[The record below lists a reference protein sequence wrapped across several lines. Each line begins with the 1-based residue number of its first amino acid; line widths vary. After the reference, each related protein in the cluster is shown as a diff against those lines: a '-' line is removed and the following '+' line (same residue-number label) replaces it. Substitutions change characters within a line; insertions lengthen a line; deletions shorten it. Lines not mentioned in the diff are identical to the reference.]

1 MDRIDREYFLR
12 AIGSAPMKEISPEDI
27 SVKCPICGDS
37 KIHRN
42 AKRLHIY
49 TKNGKTLVH
58 CFNGDCP
65 VQQRSVHRFL
75 EEFYPNIFP
84 QYRQEKFRE
93 KLLQGKLQEEIN
105 SFSGNGENTGE
116 LKDVFDFGKDEQKSE
131 PMETK
136 SYDADII
143 CQDLSSYFKEVQGTP
158 AEAYLLS
165 RGFTLSD
172 LEGIPLYYAN
182 INLKIGETNYPLVNS
197 IVIPMMYKG
206 VMYGFYSR
214 SISEKKF
221 YTYNHE
227 HNMGY
232 KLWNYFNIDRDQPVY
247 IFEGIFDALSAY
259 KCGVRNVIA
268 CMGAKIPL
276 ERIKELKDPIFFL
289 DNDKTGLINALNYC
303 NKGYKVVVL
312 PEGYPKDANE
322 ILLKGYDVKSLINNY
337 TYSGIMGVIKIRQ
350 RLS

>member
-1 MDRIDREYFLR
+1 MNNIDKRYFLQ
-12 AIGSAPMKEISPEDI
+12 AIDGSQMKEISPEDI

-42 AKRLHIY
+42 SKRLHLY
-49 TKNGKTLVH
+49 TKNDKTLVH

-65 VQQRSVHRFL
+65 VGQRSVFSFIRD
-75 EEFYPNIFP
+75 FYPSLLEA
-84 QYRQEKFRE
+84 YRHDKFRE
-93 KLLQGKLQEEIN
+93 KIENGTLQTEVR
-105 SFSGNGENTGE
+105 SMSENHE
-116 LKDVFDFGKDEQKSE
+116 VKDIFDFGDKEQDT
-131 PMETK
+131 PAETK

-143 CQDLSSYFKEVQGTP
+143 CQDFSQYFKEVQGTP

-182 INLKIGETNYPLVNS
+182 IQLKIGETNYPLVNS
-197 IVIPMMYKG
+197 IVIPMVYKG

-214 SISEKKF
+214 SITEKKF

-259 KCGVRNVIA
+259 KCGVENVIA
-268 CMGAKIPL
+268 CMGAKIPP
-276 ERIKELKDPIFFL
+276 ERINELKEPIFFL
-289 DNDKTGLINALNYC
+289 DNDKTGLVNALNYC

-322 ILLKGYDVKSLINNY
+322 MLLKGHDVKSLINNY

>member
-1 MDRIDREYFLR
+1 MDAIDKDFFLQ
-12 AIGSAPMKEISPEDI
+12 AIGTAPMKEISPEDI

-37 KIHRN
+37 KFHRN
-42 AKRLHIY
+42 SKRLHIY

-65 VQQRSVHRFL
+65 VQQRSVYRFL
-75 EEFYPNIFP
+75 EEFYPSLFP

-93 KLLQGKLQEEIN
+93 KLLQGKLQEEIKGFGN
-105 SFSGNGENTGE
+105 SEV
-116 LKDVFDFGKDEQKSE
+116 KDVFDFGTESKE
-131 PMETK
+131 PVSPKYE
-136 SYDADII
+136 ADII
-143 CQDLSSYFKEVQGTP
+143 CQDFSQYFKDVSGTP

-197 IVIPMMYKG
+197 IVIPMVYKG

-232 KLWNYFNIDRDQPVY
+232 KLWNYFNIDRDQPCY

-259 KCGVRNVIA
+259 KCGVKNVIA

-276 ERIKELKDPIFFL
+276 ERINELKEPIFFL
-289 DNDKTGLINALNYC
+289 DNDKTGLVNALNYC

-322 ILLKGYDVKSLINNY
+322 MLLKGYDVKSLINNY

>member
-1 MDRIDREYFLR
+1 MNNIDKRYFLQ
-12 AIGSAPMKEISPEDI
+12 AIDGSQMKEISPEDI

-42 AKRLHIY
+42 SKRLHLY
-49 TKNGKTLVH
+49 TKNDKTLVH

-65 VQQRSVHRFL
+65 VSQRSVFSFL
-75 EEFYPNIFP
+75 RDFYPTLLEA
-84 QYRQEKFRE
+84 YRHDKFRE
-93 KLLQGKLQEEIN
+93 KLESGMLQTEVKSMSDPQDVFNFKNEV
-105 SFSGNGENTGE
+105 
-116 LKDVFDFGKDEQKSE
+116 KDVFDFGPKESKPEYS
-131 PMETK
+131 
-136 SYDADII
+136 ADIV
-143 CQDLSSYFKEVQGTP
+143 CQDLSQYFTSVNGTP

-165 RGFTLSD
+165 RGFTLQD

-197 IVIPMMYKG
+197 IVIPMVYKG

-214 SISEKKF
+214 SIAEKKF

-232 KLWNYFNIDRDQPVY
+232 KLWNYFNIDRDQPCY

-259 KCGVRNVIA
+259 KCGVKNVIA

-289 DNDKTGLINALNYC
+289 DNDRTGLVNALNYC

-322 ILLKGYDVKSLINNY
+322 MLLKGHDIKSLINNY

>member
-1 MDRIDREYFLR
+1 MNNIDKRYFLQ
-12 AIGSAPMKEISPEDI
+12 AIDNAPMKEISPEDI

-37 KIHRN
+37 RIHRN
-42 AKRLHIY
+42 SKRLHLY
-49 TKNGKTLVH
+49 TKNDKTLVH

-65 VQQRSVHRFL
+65 VGQRSVFSFIRD
-75 EEFYPNIFP
+75 FYPALFEA
-84 QYRQEKFRE
+84 YRHDKFRE
-93 KLLQGKLQEEIN
+93 KIENGTLQTEVR
-105 SFSGNGENTGE
+105 SMSENYE
-116 LKDVFDFGKDEQKSE
+116 VKDIFDFGDKDVK
-131 PMETK
+131 PETK
-136 SYDADII
+136 TYDADII
-143 CQDLSSYFKEVQGTP
+143 CQDFSQYFKNISGTP

-165 RGFTLSD
+165 RGFSLQD

-182 INLKIGETNYPLVNS
+182 VNLKIGETNYPLVNS
-197 IVIPMMYKG
+197 IVIPMVYKG

-214 SISEKKF
+214 SITEKKF

-259 KCGVRNVIA
+259 KCGVKNVIA

-276 ERIKELKDPIFFL
+276 ERIKELKEPIFFL
-289 DNDKTGLINALNYC
+289 DNDKTGLVNALNYC

-322 ILLKGYDVKSLINNY
+322 MLNTGKDIKSLINNY

>member
-1 MDRIDREYFLR
+1 MDQIDKTYFLK
-12 AIGSAPMKEISPEDI
+12 AIGTSPMKEISPEDI

-37 KIHRN
+37 KFHSN
-42 AKRLHIY
+42 VKRLHLY

-65 VQQRSVHRFL
+65 VQQRNVYSFL
-75 EEFYPNIFP
+75 EEFYPTLFP

-93 KLLQGKLQEEIN
+93 KLLSGKLKEQVE
-105 SFSGNGENTGE
+105 ENTSV
-116 LKDVFDFGKDEQKSE
+116 KDVFNFSEIEQNWTKDTDEEKEKPKAQI
-131 PMETK
+131 
-136 SYDADII
+136 ADII
-143 CQDLSSYFKEVQGTP
+143 CQDLSAYFKKIEGTP
-158 AEAYLLS
+158 GEAYLLS
-165 RGFTLSD
+165 RGFTLHD
-172 LEGIPLYYAN
+172 LVGIPLYYAN
-182 INLKIGETNYPLVNS
+182 IQIKIGDTNYPLVNS
-197 IVIPMMYKG
+197 IVIPMTYNG

-214 SISEKKF
+214 SITEKKF

-232 KLWNYFNIDRDQPVY
+232 KIWNYFNIDREKPCY

-259 KCGVRNVIA
+259 KCGVKNVIA

-276 ERIKELKDPIFFL
+276 ERIKELKEPIFFL
-289 DNDKTGLINALNYC
+289 DNDKTGLVNALNYC

-322 ILLKGYDVKSLINNY
+322 MLLQGKDIKNIIDKY
-337 TYSGIMGVIKIRQ
+337 TYEGIMGVIKIRQ
-350 RLS
+350 RLG